1 MTNRLWVLGSAGWMP
16 AAGCETSCL
25 LVELDD
31 ELVMLDAG
39 TGVANLAL
47 ASEALE
53 RHDHLSIVL
62 SHYHLDHVVG
72 LMYLKRFVAN
82 MRVDVYGPGIPVYPR
97 STADYVSDLLQ
108 DALYSAG
115 SEGFARE
122 VRYHDYAGRDFYV
135 GNVKVAVRP
144 QRHSAPSFELRLAD
158 AVTYAT
164 DTTFSPAVWG
174 APAPIKVLLHECWQ
188 VGDGDPRHTSIEALV
203 AGLPTDRFERTLLVH
218 QNPEWDETARTEVA
232 RIAERHGMELAR
244 DGMVLPL

>member
-1 MTNRLWVLGSAGWMP
+1 MADRLWVLGSAGWMP
-16 AAGCETSCL
+16 AAGRETSCL
-25 LVELDD
+25 LVELGD

-53 RHDHLSIVL
+53 RHDRLRIVL

-72 LMYLKRFVAN
+72 LMYLKRFVAE

-97 STADYVSDLLQ
+97 STAAYVADLLQ

-122 VRYHDYAGRDFYV
+122 VRYHDYAGRDFCV
-135 GNVKVAVRP
+135 GNIPIAVRA
-144 QRHSAPSFELRLAD
+144 QHHSAPSFELRLAD

-164 DTTFSPAVWG
+164 DTSFRASDWHTA
-174 APAPIKVLLHECWQ
+174 APTKVLLHECWQ
-188 VGDGDPRHTSIEALV
+188 VEDKDPRHTSAEALA
-203 AGLPTDRFERTLLVH
+203 AGLPTNRFERTLLVH
-218 QNPEWDETARTEVA
+218 QNPEWDETARATVE
-232 RIAERHGMELAR
+232 RIAQRHGMELAR
-244 DGMVLPL
+244 DGMVLDL